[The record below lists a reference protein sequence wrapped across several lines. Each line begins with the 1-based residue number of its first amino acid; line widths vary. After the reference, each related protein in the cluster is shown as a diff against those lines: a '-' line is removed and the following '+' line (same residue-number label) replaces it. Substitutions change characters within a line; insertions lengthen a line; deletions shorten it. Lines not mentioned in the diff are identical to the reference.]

1 MEADVLLDGKV
12 VGKLTPART
21 EQKDIPLELASPSAG
36 LKPRVSHEEVVTR
49 LEGQIDL
56 PAGAQQ
62 ILLVPRNIVDGKLN
76 AIGVGMEPSV
86 PAKP

>member
-1 MEADVLLDGKV
+1 MRQTTAFFRRTTLKLLACVLFCLADRGAAHAEAQSSM
-12 VGKLTPART
+12 PIA
-21 EQKDIPLELASPSAG
+21 P
-36 LKPRVSHEEVVTR
+36 EV
-49 LEGQIDL
+49 Q